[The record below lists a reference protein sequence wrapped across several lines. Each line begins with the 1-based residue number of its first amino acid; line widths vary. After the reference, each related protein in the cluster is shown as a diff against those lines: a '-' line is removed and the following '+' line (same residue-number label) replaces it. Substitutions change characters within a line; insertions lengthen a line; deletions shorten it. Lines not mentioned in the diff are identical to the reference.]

1 MATIYYTFCSQRTG
15 HPGAY
20 LVYQRNLADKILQCG
35 FYNCYGIGFQKE
47 YIRKGI
53 HGKPYWAGE
62 GDIHFNRTNT
72 DGFVACGISGC
83 EIGVDAEKAREVR
96 MPVVRRCCSRKEMD
110 YIFHGEDGEAEGK
123 KWERFFQI
131 WTLKESYLKMT
142 GEGLGIPLK
151 EVSFSIQQEGGEVSV
166 TCNHPG
172 YFAQKQ
178 IGGYWVSA
186 CTKQQAGISWQEWSG

>member
-1 MATIYYTFCSQRTG
+1 
-15 HPGAY
+15 
-20 LVYQRNLADKILQCG
+20 
-35 FYNCYGIGFQKE
+35 
-47 YIRKGI
+47 
-53 HGKPYWAGE
+53 
-62 GDIHFNRTNT
+62 
-72 DGFVACGISGC
+72 
-83 EIGVDAEKAREVR
+83 
-96 MPVVRRCCSRKEMD
+96 MD